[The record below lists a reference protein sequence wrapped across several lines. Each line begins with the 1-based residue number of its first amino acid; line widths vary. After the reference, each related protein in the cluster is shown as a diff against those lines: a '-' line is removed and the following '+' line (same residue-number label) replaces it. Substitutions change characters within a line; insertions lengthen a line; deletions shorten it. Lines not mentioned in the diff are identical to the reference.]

1 MELDFN
7 FNQYDVY
14 RDYLKH
20 NSTMLKREGKLSEF
34 LLGPDYN
41 IEFFKAF
48 YENHNLVMRLSK
60 TCTVMADSVPALAAS
75 AAPLLKV
82 NFRMIL

>member
-1 MELDFN
+1 
-7 FNQYDVY
+7 
-14 RDYLKH
+14 
-20 NSTMLKREGKLSEF
+20 MLKRKGKLSEV

-48 YENHNLVMRLSK
+48 YENHTLVMRLSK
-60 TCTVMADSVPALAAS
+60 LVVMAEAL
-75 AAPLLKV
+75 PYPIPV